1 MTKFVLLS
9 ILLFNVALGSIFTQ
23 KWNVKILDENK
34 EEKPLQVIPGKF
46 TKFYFSLTSDEP
58 ITKIYPLLGTFKLDG
73 SDIFVTEKDSYDVIT
88 LNSLEYEA
96 YIGIPC
102 GTSVS
107 RTTIHTVNFINTNLL
122 SLGRFIFKE
131 TNVEIIADKQ
141 LTMNLTPLN
150 TELQLNSYSYI
161 RLEEPLYN
169 VDKITVDVSFPEGQ
183 QTITI
188 PAFTNS
194 DIDYPQLSSN
204 NGLVA
209 KYYLGNSQNSFTL
222 KLTSSSQCY
231 QPAQNQYTI
240 QVKSDAVADLN
251 EYVQMQMKNSLKI
264 VKSKEARGIDFT
276 MYVPVAPV
284 AVDCQI
290 IPLTKDEDGDDFDR
304 DDNIIAQKQEQ
315 TNKLRY
321 LKNFIEKPTTKF
333 NFHFADMSIL
343 DVYKVKCVVENTF
356 TNSNKQRFS
365 FGIGLFKGSDVYG
378 LLNPMIGSTTPSQCA
393 TLNFDNLQ
401 SDLVKKLED
410 YCEMVM
416 TPSNNGLF
424 GKLKNGC
431 MSCKIVNKELNSV
444 SICAYTEPI
453 CPTTY
458 KDDAKERF
466 NTFLKDI
473 SSSSKIQENL
483 EIKHEAPTSQVVEID
498 DRVPDTSK
506 IEVSHVKSN
515 LFDHTFKITNLNDQL
530 IECKYN
536 PYSILSSKLT
546 NEYMLFE
553 KLKLK
558 PNESTEV
565 TYLFTINSDYIN
577 VFLNCY
583 YVPES
588 PYHYF
593 KTHAFL
599 AYSHYTKDITVEDY
613 IESKKPNCEKE
624 KSHPYCI
631 MLKTKDYVRK
641 FVSDFPTI
649 VKEIE
654 EKIENFSVLA
664 NTAQLTI
671 INDLKTELT
680 KLYEKGT
687 ADLQTLFDKTL
698 TMLEYLAQRNCVKI
712 NNYELCRKDK
722 EEILS
727 LIINKINNL
736 IISENITEIIK
747 KAQITGKAEDDLK
760 YILLFLNDLTRNPE
774 AFTQKTS
781 ETIKAMVKHLVE
793 HFKEIWTSVEPTISE
808 TEIKIKIIK
817 TDITNLLIQ
826 TVNNLGDILNFEELD
841 EMLEEGAKVIEK
853 TGILVSTKAKE
864 VKQQIEDTV
873 KLLWDYGNGLY
884 ESANFR
890 VNLTINVDIDVDLN
904 KNIIASKFLRATS
917 SIEEAIEE
925 VDFEDLGINIKIP
938 INKLLNA
945 FKAQVAQVFV
955 YDKYPLL
962 SAKYDNI
969 SPHFISIKLFTLAGK
984 EISVSKMPD
993 LIKSM
998 LPEIRFSHNITENA
1012 HSMCFYYDE
1021 TKQDLSTSGLTTKIK
1036 DDGFTKFT
1044 VCSMT
1049 HFTDFTTGSY
1059 NGGLKWWGVLLII
1072 IAVIAVLFGGFVVYQ
1087 KLRKNS
1093 VGVGSMTKL
1102 IN

>member
-23 KWNVKILDENK
+23 KWNVKILNENK

-58 ITKIYPLLGTFKLDG
+58 TTKIYPLLGTFELVN
-73 SDIFVTEKDSYDVIT
+73 SDIFVTEKKSYDVLT

-107 RTTIHTVNFINTNLL
+107 RTTIHTVNFQNTLL
-122 SLGRFIFKE
+122 ISSGRFSFEKAQ
-131 TNVEIIADKQ
+131 VEIIADKQ

-169 VDKITVDVSFPEGQ
+169 VDKITVDVSSPEGQ

-194 DIDYPQLSSN
+194 DIDYPKLSSN

-209 KYYLGNSQNSFTL
+209 KYNYLGKSQNSFIL

-251 EYVQMQMKNSLKI
+251 EYVQMQMKHSLKI
-264 VKSKEARGIDFT
+264 VKSQEERGIDFT

-284 AVDCQI
+284 AIDCQI
-290 IPLTKDEDGDDFDR
+290 ISLSEDNFDSEN
-304 DDNIIAQKQEQ
+304 DIIAQKREQ

-333 NFHFADMSIL
+333 KFHFADMSIL
-343 DVYKVKCVVENTF
+343 DIYKVKCVVENTS
-356 TNSNKQRFS
+356 NSNKQRFT
-365 FGIGLFKGSDVYG
+365 FGVGLFEGSDVLG

-393 TLNFDNLQ
+393 TLNFKNLQ
-401 SDLVKKLED
+401 SNLVNELEN

-416 TPSNNGLF
+416 TPSNNGIF

-431 MSCKIVNKELNSV
+431 MNCKIVSKESNSI

-473 SSSSKIQENL
+473 SSSSKIKDNL
-483 EIKHEAPTSQVVEID
+483 EIEHEAPTSQVVEID

-515 LFDHTFKITNLNDQL
+515 LLFHTFKITNLNDQL

-536 PYSILSSKLT
+536 PNALLSSKVT

-553 KLKLK
+553 NFELK
-558 PNESTEV
+558 PNESNEV
-565 TYLFTINSDYIN
+565 IYSFSSNSDYIN

-583 YVPES
+583 YVPKS

-593 KTHAFL
+593 KTQAFL
-599 AYSHYTKDITVEDY
+599 AYSHYTKDITIKDY

-631 MLKTKDYVRK
+631 MLKTKDHVRK
-641 FVSDFPTI
+641 FVSEFPEI
-649 VKEIE
+649 LEDIKEE
-654 EKIENFSVLA
+654 IENFSVLA

-671 INDLKTELT
+671 INELKTELT

-687 ADLQTLFDKTL
+687 ADLKTLLDKTL
-698 TMLEYLAQRNCVKI
+698 KMLEYLAQRNCVRI

-727 LIINKINNL
+727 LIINKINTL
-736 IISENITEIIK
+736 ITSENIAEIIK
-747 KAQITGKAEDDLK
+747 KAQITGKAEQDLK

-793 HFKEIWTSVEPTISE
+793 HFKEIWTSVEPTI
-808 TEIKIKIIK
+808 TESAIKIKIIK

-826 TVNNLGDILNFEELD
+826 TVNNLGDIVNFEELD
-841 EMLEEGAKVIEK
+841 EVLEEGAKVIEK

-890 VNLTINVDIDVDLN
+890 VNLTINVDIDVNLN

-984 EISVSKMPD
+984 EIPVSKMPD
-993 LIKSM
+993 LLKSM

-1021 TKQDLSTSGLTTKIK
+1021 TKQDLSTSGLTTRIE

-1049 HFTDFTTGSY
+1049 HFTDFTTGNY

-1072 IAVIAVLFGGFVVYQ
+1072 IAVIAVIFGGFVVYK

-1093 VGVGSMTKL
+1093 GEMGSMTEL